1 MREDDDD
8 VNKEN
13 ILGVDS
19 CKNKSRSL
27 LDTLRGVTARNNVLI
42 LQLWVELVEEGRRK
56 RETHTHSAAW
66 GKLHSFHLRWD
77 GGSSDFIIAAFI
89 KHWKNYLNCWFSNQA
104 TLWSASSKLAA
115 LSAFL
120 ARLAQVSVDMR
131 QTTTT
136 MSVSTFCSDICSDIR
151 SGVLKQSEPFGRLP
165 TVLLDCSA
173 FSCIHCVSILLW
185 KLIFGHKCLI

>member
-27 LDTLRGVTARNNVLI
+27 LDTLRGVTAKNNVLI
-42 LQLWVELVEEGRRK
+42 LQLWVELVEGGEDGNVRSAHTQPHEGNYIHFIWD
-56 RETHTHSAAW
+56 ETVGLLISLSLRLSNT
-66 GKLHSFHLRWD
+66 GKTTW
-77 GGSSDFIIAAFI
+77 IAGI
-89 KHWKNYLNCWFSNQA
+89 SNQA
-104 TLWSASSKLAA
+104 TLWSGFSKLAA

-120 ARLAQVSVDMR
+120 ARPAQVCVDMR
-131 QTTTT
+131 QTAT

-151 SGVLKQSEPFGRLP
+151 SAVLKQSEPFGPLP

-173 FSCIHCVSILLW
+173 FSCIHCVSILW
-185 KLIFGHKCLI
+185 KLIFGHKC